1 MNIDTVFCFR
11 PSFTDYAPN
20 SVYWQPLQEWAWLP
34 DKVLRQQ
41 SEMLM
46 LDFILLMFVC
56 RQMLVFRIEQ
66 QYSTSDHEFPGGSN
80 KSIVEDIH
88 NMSAVPAAQAHD
100 FTTSTRSWL
109 DILKGVLF
117 MGCYWTSLAIVF
129 LAGTNRVSI
138 FSIGYLVGSFIFLWQ
153 GTEFYLRPIHT
164 IIGWWKY
171 LICYNLFVIGTKVLL
186 QIPGCIFA
194 VNLNSVCWL
203 TQLLGISCIR
213 KYTSTVAPTPD
224 LPDACVIGEDVGLAW
239 DGLCFAILVFQ
250 LRIYQSYYFTHIIN
264 ESKAI
269 TILSSRG
276 AELIEELRRKE
287 VKLQARREADILQ
300 KIKLK
305 MDRIKANQRK
315 LQPAITHPKLHPE
328 GEFRGDGY
336 EGFCYV
342 FCVFIFV
349 RYIIF
354 VNNCAGAG
362 FSLHCL
368 LMQSVFLSV
377 LCLFSFFPWSFV

>member
-1 MNIDTVFCFR
+1 MF
-11 PSFTDYAPN
+11 P
-20 SVYWQPLQEWAWLP
+20 P
-34 DKVLRQQ
+34 D
-41 SEMLM
+41 S
-46 LDFILLMFVC
+46 
-56 RQMLVFRIEQ
+56 
-66 QYSTSDHEFPGGSN
+66 
-80 KSIVEDIH
+80 
-88 NMSAVPAAQAHD
+88 
-100 FTTSTRSWL
+100 SWL
-109 DILKGVLF
+109 DIVKCTVF
-117 MGCYWTSLAIVF
+117 IGCYWTSLAVVF

-164 IIGWWKY
+164 IIRWWTY
-171 LICYNLFVIGTKVLL
+171 LISYNLFVIATKVLL

-194 VNLNSVCWL
+194 TDLANVCWL

-213 KYTSTVAPTPD
+213 NYAGVPPIVDSPE
-224 LPDACVIGEDVGLAW
+224 ACAIGEDVGLGW

-287 VKLQARREADILQ
+287 VKLQARREEDILQ

-328 GEFRGDGY
+328 GEMVGR
-336 EGFCYV
+336 V
-342 FCVFIFV
+342 
-349 RYIIF
+349 
-354 VNNCAGAG
+354 
-362 FSLHCL
+362 
-368 LMQSVFLSV
+368 
-377 LCLFSFFPWSFV
+377 